1 MSKLLNNEDF
11 QIEPPDKCRHNKIA
25 QNIKK
30 IYHHGQP
37 VRIRTVTHLTR
48 LGLEPAGAICEKANH
63 TKFQCA
69 CERGKL
75 QQKDI
80 RVDGK
85 ANQGQI
91 KCNWPIFSYIVTTF
105 KERNSDLEAE
115 KKSSAGKHTE
125 RVRSPLISKFRENH
139 KKSKN
144 YLAGHKPLTIWL
156 MKPVKAM
163 RSSSTEI
170 TTERKENFK
179 NYVKPMGRVWFKYP
193 LHELGKVNSIKYLR
207 QVFTKVKTHGKSKHK
222 LKNNPEAQR
231 LTKTFVK
238 SKLRLHS
245 LCQGYPLSNSSSGTK
260 ECVLQR
266 EDKTKTMNQDL
277 IYLKKFETV
286 VEFYN
291 AHIQLEDM
299 QYKDA

>member
-193 LHELGKVNSIKYLR
+193 LHELD
-207 QVFTKVKTHGKSKHK
+207 
-222 LKNNPEAQR
+222 NPEAQR

>member
-170 TTERKENFK
+170 TTERKDFEENFK

-193 LHELGKVNSIKYLR
+193 LHELD
-207 QVFTKVKTHGKSKHK
+207 
-222 LKNNPEAQR
+222 NPEAQR